1 MVDIQKVIAQLS
13 SSRLRQI
20 AVSIAT
26 FFNEIIASFCKDD
39 NDSSGK
45 KVQYIAQRV
54 DGRKVPVNRKL

>member
-1 MVDIQKVIAQLS
+1 MADIQKVIAQLS

-26 FFNEIIASFCKDD
+26 FFNEFIASFCKDD
-39 NDSSGK
+39 NDQSGK

>member
-1 MVDIQKVIAQLS
+1 MADIQKVIAQLS

-26 FFNEIIASFCKDD
+26 FFNEMIASFFKDD
-39 NDSSGK
+39 NDQSGK